1 VAVVINQ
8 KTETTREGVKTI
20 PSDEELA
27 QLEKLVQNAVGLNP
41 TRGDSITVS
50 GALFAGK
57 IEEPPVPW
65 WKRLWNDPVMV
76 EIVREVLRYLLLA
89 VALVIVYFG
98 VIRPLVRTVAT
109 KAETPAPGA
118 PTAVPPAGAEEEEEG
133 AIVQLG
139 TVRPGDPF
147 ERKVAELRRIAQ
159 NNPKLLANMIKEWLG
174 TAERR

>member
-1 VAVVINQ
+1 
-8 KTETTREGVKTI
+8 
-20 PSDEELA
+20 
-27 QLEKLVQNAVGLNP
+27 
-41 TRGDSITVS
+41 
-50 GALFAGK
+50 
-57 IEEPPVPW
+57 
-65 WKRLWNDPVMV
+65 MV

-159 NNPKLLANMIKEWLG
+159 NDPKLLANMIKEWLG